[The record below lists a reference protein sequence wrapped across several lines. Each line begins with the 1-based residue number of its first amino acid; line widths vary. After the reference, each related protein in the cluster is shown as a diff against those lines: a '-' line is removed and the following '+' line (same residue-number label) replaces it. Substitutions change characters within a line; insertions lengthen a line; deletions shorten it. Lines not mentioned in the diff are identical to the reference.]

1 MKKISNKF
9 FILFLIFGFLGFLD
23 ATYITIKHYIGS
35 PITCSILN
43 GCEKV
48 TTSVY
53 SEIFGI
59 PVALIGALYYL
70 IILILVIL
78 CFESK
83 KEKVFNIASKI
94 TILGFLASIYFVY
107 LQVFVLKSL
116 CLYCLF
122 SAFTSTILFILA
134 IATLRLNK

>member
-9 FILFLIFGFLGFLD
+9 FILFLIFSFTGFLD
-23 ATYITIKHYIGS
+23 ATYITAKHYIGS

-53 SEIFGI
+53 SEVFGI

-70 IILILVIL
+70 ILFILVVLYLDI
-78 CFESK
+78 K
-83 KEKVFNIASKI
+83 KEKIFDIASKI

-122 SAFTSTILFILA
+122 SAFTSTILFVLA
-134 IATLRLNK
+134 ITTLRLNK